1 MNNNNFY
8 ARVCIAIPRIEFKIV
23 AESIYLGFYFDMCIY
38 TQGLTPDK
46 SNFIGFIYFGIL
58 NILGIRIVQEDESA
72 G

>member
-1 MNNNNFY
+1 MHMTISY
-8 ARVCIAIPRIEFKIV
+8 
-23 AESIYLGFYFDMCIY
+23 CIY